1 MTFRKFK
8 RLPQAA
14 FRSILRNRMRSLLT
28 AVGII
33 IGVSAVI
40 IMVAVGRGFSQKI
53 QDNINSLG
61 TNLITL
67 SPGAAKS
74 GGVSQGGGS
83 VSKFTFRDVEKLKKE
98 GTLFQGVSPV
108 VRVPA
113 QVIGGGNNW
122 STSIYGVSTDYFVI
136 RKWEVK
142 RGGELFTDRDIAA
155 NKKVALIGST
165 VASNLF
171 PSGSAVGKQI
181 RIRNVPFIVIGV
193 LKSKGQGGMTDQDDI
208 ILAPSTTVF
217 YRLKG
222 GEFIDMINVSAISEN
237 KVDAAQKEIEILM
250 RESHRLKGTTENDFS
265 IRTQAE
271 ILEKMSSIGDII
283 TLMLASIAGVSLLV
297 GGIGIMNIMLVSV
310 TERTREI
317 GIRMSVGARGTDV
330 LTQFLTEAA
339 ILSVGAGIIGILF
352 AVAVS
357 VLINFFS
364 TLHTSLSVDI
374 ITIAFMFSGAIGI
387 FFGYYPAR
395 KAANMNPIDALRHE

>member
-364 TLHTSLSVDI
+364 TLHTTLSVDI